1 MQQDHNPSYRDSHHR
16 SLTNEATSNTDVS
29 RLLPCIPQRSIFNA
43 ISYIG
48 GYMAQATS
56 AVKTVFQPTKEN
68 LAFAGGL
75 VSQLDALVSKRKQ
88 WEATDY
94 KKANEG
100 LYSLLASCLE
110 VFKSKFVDADDSD
123 KKTLRGDLTAR
134 LTADGVRVQ
143 RNTTTLTMFVRFVF
157 GSDRKRAHGYTYVL
171 KAAISY
177 DITAASLPSWIIE
190 QGGIEEVRKRMIVS
204 EEAQQ
209 RKAELATAQAQVK
222 ANIEQAVVSPLAK
235 FAMSGVSG
243 EYALLLAKPNPD
255 GMLSI
260 VGAISDINEAFY
272 NACLLKMARVKAAD
286 NAQTLALSKESTDL
300 LANGAFHAPA
310 ANDLVVNKQALA
322 A

>member
-1 MQQDHNPSYRDSHHR
+1 M
-16 SLTNEATSNTDVS
+16 ANTAKV
-29 RLLPCIPQRSIFNA
+29 A
-43 ISYIG
+43 
-48 GYMAQATS
+48 
-56 AVKTVFQPTKEN
+56 FQPTSAN
-68 LAFAGGL
+68 VAYANVLI
-75 VSQLDALVSKRKQ
+75 SQLDGLVSKRKQ
-88 WEATDY
+88 WETTDY

-123 KKTLRGDLTAR
+123 KKTLRSDLTTR
-134 LTADGVRVQ
+134 LTAEGVRVQ

-177 DITAASLPSWIIE
+177 DVTAANLPSWIVE

-209 RKAELATAQAQVK
+209 RKADLVTAQAQVK
-222 ANIEQAVVSPLAK
+222 ASIEQAVVTPLAK
-235 FAMSGVSG
+235 LPMSGISG
-243 EYALLLAKPNPD
+243 EYALLLAKPEPD

-260 VGAISDINEAFY
+260 IGAISDINEAFY
-272 NACLLKMARVKAAD
+272 NACLIKMARSKALA
-286 NAQTLALSKESTDL
+286 NAESKALSKEASDL
-300 LANGAFHAPA
+300 LASSSIA
-310 ANDLVVNKQALA
+310 ANEERLLKA

>member
-1 MQQDHNPSYRDSHHR
+1 
-16 SLTNEATSNTDVS
+16 
-29 RLLPCIPQRSIFNA
+29 
-43 ISYIG
+43 
-48 GYMAQATS
+48 MAQVIT
-56 AVKTVFQPTKEN
+56 AVKKQFEPSAEN

-75 VSQLDALVSKRKQ
+75 VTQLDGLVVKRKQ

-100 LYSLLASCLE
+100 LYSLLANCLD
-110 VFKSKFVDADDSD
+110 VFNSKFVNAGDDD
-123 KKTLRGDLTAR
+123 KKTLRGELKNR

-177 DITAASLPSWIIE
+177 EISAASLPSWIVE

-209 RKAELATAQAQVK
+209 RKADLAVAQAQVK

-235 FAMSGVSG
+235 LPMSGVSG
-243 EYALLLAKPNPD
+243 QYALLLAKPEPD

-300 LANGAFHAPA
+300 LANSAFHAPA
-310 ANDLVVNKQALA
+310 ANDSVVNKQALA

>member
-1 MQQDHNPSYRDSHHR
+1 M
-16 SLTNEATSNTDVS
+16 ANT
-29 RLLPCIPQRSIFNA
+29 A
-43 ISYIG
+43 K
-48 GYMAQATS
+48 AA
-56 AVKTVFQPTKEN
+56 FQPTTAN
-68 LAFAGGL
+68 LVYANTLISQLDGL
-75 VSQLDALVSKRKQ
+75 VSQRKQ

-110 VFKSKFVDADDSD
+110 VFKGKFVDADDSD
-123 KKTLRGDLTAR
+123 KKALRSDLTAR

-177 DITAASLPSWIIE
+177 DVTATNLPSWIVE

-204 EEAQQ
+204 EAAQQ
-209 RKAELATAQAQVK
+209 RQADLSVAQAQVK
-222 ANIEQAVVSPLAK
+222 ASIEQAAVTPLARLP
-235 FAMSGVSG
+235 MSGISG
-243 EYALLLAKPNPD
+243 EYALLLAKPEPD

-272 NACLLKMARVKAAD
+272 NACLIKMARSKALA
-286 NAQTLALSKESTDL
+286 NAESKALSKEASDL
-300 LANGAFHAPA
+300 LASSSIA
-310 ANDLVVNKQALA
+310 ANEERLLKA